1 MESELLD
8 LHPQSLA
15 SGIDLYPASW
25 SWASIFLLT
34 TFSLASL
41 FLIIKHRGCHMM
53 DISAFSFITLY
64 LIRFTFNT
72 VFQVKTS
79 HELIH
84 ITKAYRNRVDMFV
97 YVMEGISP
105 ILLNLAYFYYVYEM
119 VHVRVLLE
127 APNQREAAIGKRKAN
142 IARVMTMLSKFVFLF
157 GVIGVSL
164 SGEFKSTNAGIA
176 L

>member
-1 MESELLD
+1 
-8 LHPQSLA
+8 
-15 SGIDLYPASW
+15 
-25 SWASIFLLT
+25 
-34 TFSLASL
+34 
-41 FLIIKHRGCHMM
+41 MM

-127 APNQREAAIGKRKAN
+127 APNQREAAIGKRNAN
-142 IARVMTMLSKFVFLF
+142 IAIVMTMLSMFVFL
-157 GVIGVSL
+157 
-164 SGEFKSTNAGIA
+164 
-176 L
+176 